1 MWEGGIQKH
10 RWTLGGG
17 EENGKERRR
26 EEDRKSGL
34 VQSDGS
40 RGQAGSDRDPPGKAF
55 IVSKWRD

>member
-34 VQSDGS
+34 AQSDGS
-40 RGQAGSDRDPPGKAF
+40 RGQGLTGTLRGRPSL
-55 IVSKWRD
+55 